1 MNLEHPTGQMN
12 SFFFE
17 HTLRRFSNQI
27 QKYPIGGIISH
38 GEDSTLSRILMH
50 SIPKKFENENS
61 HEKLLQ
67 VRNS

>member
-27 QKYPIGGIISH
+27 QKYPIGEIISH

-50 SIPKKFENENS
+50 SIPKKN
-61 HEKLLQ
+61 
-67 VRNS
+67 